1 MSSKTIFITGASSG
15 IGLATPVLFYTEG
28 WNVVAAMRSLD
39 KASTELTSLDT
50 SRLLIT
56 ECDVLNLPSIQA
68 AVAATMERFGKVN
81 WVVNNAGFALLGV
94 FEATPREKVLE
105 QINTNVIGELNGRD
119 KSLPPPF
126 TSLSN
131 LRKNSAVGIITISS
145 GAGIYSLPMG
155 SLYSSSKYTVEGFT
169 EALSYELASQNI
181 STKLV
186 IPHGGISQ
194 TSLMQLSMQ
203 ESSQVDAEVNKLY
216 KEYIGKTMATFTRM
230 VNAITTSSHDVAK
243 TIYEAATDGTD
254 KFRYFIGDDYRGSL
268 TAKYGEKGT
277 KTDEEYIASMRKYFD

>member
-15 IGLATPVLFYTEG
+15 IGLATAVLFYTEG
-28 WNVVAAMRSLD
+28 WNVVAAMRSPD
-39 KASTELTSLDT
+39 KAPTELSSLDT

-56 ECDVLNLPSIQA
+56 ECDVLDLPSIQA
-68 AVAATMERFGKVN
+68 AVAATVERFGKVN

-105 QINTNVIGELNGRD
+105 QINTNVIGLMDVTRAF
-119 KSLPPPF
+119 LPHLRHSA
-126 TSLSN
+126 TSE
-131 LRKNSAVGIITISS
+131 KNSALGIINISS

-155 SLYSSSKYTVEGFT
+155 SLYSSSKYAVEGFT

-194 TSLMQLSMQ
+194 TSLMQRSMQ
-203 ESSQVDAEVNKLY
+203 ESGQVDAEVNKLY

-254 KFRYFIGDDYRGSL
+254 KFRYFIGDDYRGFL

-277 KTDEEYIASMRKYFD
+277 KTDEEYIASMRKYFE